1 MPGDYGGTGGAAREA
16 CRGIRGRACSCNT
29 RSDSLQRRRLAG
41 GTLPSSSETSS
52 KDVTDILCEV
62 RLGDCGASSA
72 AGWAAVSAAGGAVC
86 VLCSSASGT
95 GSLCSSAPSTL
106 ASAGTSGTSA
116 SASCSGTPEPD
127 DSRLLSSEREREADA
142 GRGVVSVAS
151 SNESCENTTSATAP
165 ALHAEREGDTHGVVP
180 VGAVRALGP
189 GGGPGLFHGI
199 YGWSGRRVQLSSC
212 QVGEWVKRRARGG
225 VHAGTREGA
234 GA

>member
-127 DSRLLSSEREREADA
+127 DSRLLSSGGIFERVLREHH
-142 GRGVVSVAS
+142 VS
-151 SNESCENTTSATAP
+151 
-165 ALHAEREGDTHGVVP
+165 D
-180 VGAVRALGP
+180 
-189 GGGPGLFHGI
+189 
-199 YGWSGRRVQLSSC
+199 SSC
-212 QVGEWVKRRARGG
+212 AACRARGRHSRRRPG
-225 VHAGTREGA
+225 RSCASSRAWRRAWSLPWYIWLERQA
-234 GA
+234 GAAVKLSSWGVGKKARSGWRACGDPGGSRSVNRREERVAS